1 MSTRGSKKKVRQ
13 AKTPQKSRAFY
24 VYAIGEGERLA
35 PLIKEDLPDA
45 IETDARVEMI
55 AAAGL
60 GAIVS
65 AVPVADYG
73 EDALEGRLGDAQWAA
88 VRVMRHEHIV
98 EHFARRASVIPL
110 RFGTIYL
117 RRDRVEQMLEES
129 QAEFLSIIE
138 RLRGREEWGVN
149 VYVTRARLMEAVT
162 TISPRLREFAEQA
175 AAASPGQAY
184 LLRKKIEALR
194 ADEARVEIKRA
205 TSAIER
211 ELVLFGEGS
220 SRLRVMKDETAE
232 QGEVAA
238 KLAFLVPRAR
248 FDEFRAAAE
257 KMAERYAASG
267 FKLELTGPWP
277 AYNFADQSGGQ
288 RNE

>member
-1 MSTRGSKKKVRQ
+1 MSTRGSKKRIRQ
-13 AKTPQKSRAFY
+13 AKPPQKSRALY
-24 VYAIGEGERLA
+24 VYAIGESERLA

-45 IETDARVEMI
+45 IESDARIEMI
-55 AAAGL
+55 VASGL

-65 AVPVADYG
+65 AVPIADYG
-73 EDALEGRLGDAQWAA
+73 EDALEERLGDASWAA
-88 VRVMRHEHIV
+88 VRVMRHEQVV
-98 EHFARRASVIPL
+98 EHFARRASIIPL

-117 RRDRVEQMLEES
+117 RRDRIEQMLEENR
-129 QAEFLSIIE
+129 AEFLSIIE
-138 RLRGREEWGVN
+138 RLREREEWGVN
-149 VYVTRARLMEAVT
+149 VYVTRATLMEAVT

-184 LLRKKIEALR
+184 LLKKKIEALR
-194 ADEARVEIKRA
+194 ADESRVEIKRA

-211 ELVLFGEGS
+211 ELALFSEGA

-257 KMAERYAASG
+257 KMAEKYAASG

-277 AYNFADQSGGQ
+277 VYNFADQSGEQG
-288 RNE
+288 NV